1 MRSIRWEV
9 GTAIALVIA
18 ATACSSGSGSGNGG
32 TGTGTC
38 NNEQLGIAQ
47 LAGEG
52 NACAQCLQN
61 SCDSE
66 LQGYLSGC
74 SDFLSCA
81 CAAGGNP
88 SAIQGCASKEQ
99 ESAEET
105 ELGHGYFTQSLIE
118 GLAGKAASQR
128 DGLVY
133 LTGLQSYVEERV
145 RELSGDEQ
153 FPTLGKPTLIRSFPL
168 AKP

>member
-99 ESAEET
+99 ES
-105 ELGHGYFTQSLIE
+105 GCVS
-118 GLAGKAASQR
+118 AGTTFYQCITTSCLNACSTR
-128 DGLVY
+128 DG
-133 LTGLQSYVEERV
+133 G
-145 RELSGDEQ
+145 
-153 FPTLGKPTLIRSFPL
+153 
-168 AKP
+168 